1 MKFAELFSL
10 KEKVAIVTGGAGLL
24 GQKFSTGLA
33 EFGSNVA
40 ILDLN
45 LNKSNEIANEL
56 QFKYGIKAKGYEC
69 DVSNPDSIK
78 TVVSEIV
85 VEFGK
90 IDILI
95 NNAAAKTE
103 NLDEFFA
110 SVENYDIEQWKKVMS
125 INIDGMFLMAQAVG
139 KQMVAQAY
147 GGSIVQTSSIY
158 GILGPD
164 QNIYEGSQYLN
175 RQINTPAVY
184 SASKAAVIGLSR
196 YLATYWAK
204 NKIRVNTI
212 IPGGVESGQ
221 NSEFVKK
228 YSARVPMGR
237 MANPDEIVGA
247 VIFLS
252 SEASSYITGQNIII
266 DGGLE
271 SW

>member
-1 MKFAELFSL
+1 
-10 KEKVAIVTGGAGLL
+10 L
-24 GQKFSTGLA
+24 GQRFSAGLA
-33 EFGSNVA
+33 EFGANVA
-40 ILDLN
+40 VLDLN
-45 LNKSNEIANEL
+45 HIESNKIADIL

-78 TVVSEIV
+78 SAVSKV
-85 VEFGK
+85 LLEFNY

-110 SVENYDIEQWKKVMS
+110 SVENYNIEQWKKIMS

-139 KQMVAQAY
+139 KQMLSQAQ

-164 QNIYEGSQYLN
+164 QSIYEGSQYLD
-175 RQINTPAVY
+175 RKINTPAVY
-184 SASKAAVIGLSR
+184 SASKAAVLGLSR

-204 NKIRVNTI
+204 DKIRVNTI